1 MNIDITKA
9 LEGVRRGRILHIGA
23 NTGQEYELYRQ
34 LGFNNNVWVEMD
46 SSLTSILW
54 DKCEGD
60 LVLNCAVSDTPAKIN
75 GYYSASN
82 NNESASLLKPLK
94 HIDKYSNINFNKNFK
109 EVYQNTIECLISTSM
124 IYEPNVLVL
133 DIQGNELNALKGLGR
148 YIDKF
153 DVIITEAYTEELY
166 EGCGMLDDIKQLL
179 SEHYDFIEYNPEG
192 DKGWGDALFKL
203 KQNKQ

>member
-23 NTGQEYELYRQ
+23 NTGQEYELYRE
-34 LGFNNNVWVEMD
+34 LGFMHNAWVEMD
-46 SSLTSILW
+46 IELCEHLKS
-54 DKCEGD
+54 KCLGD
-60 LVLNCAVSDTPAKIN
+60 LVLNYAVSKENKILET
-75 GYYSASN
+75 YYSSTN

-94 HIDKYSNINFNKNFK
+94 HKVKYKNIEFFVSEIVVEQK
-109 EVYQNTIECLISTSM
+109 TIESLIHKSLVKM
-124 IYEPNVLVL
+124 PNVLIL
-133 DIQGNELNALKGLGR
+133 DIQGNELNALKGLGV
-148 YIDKF
+148 YKKSF

-179 SEHYDFIEYNPEG
+179 SEHYDFIEYAPEG

-203 KQNKQ
+203 KKQS

>member
-1 MNIDITKA
+1 
-9 LEGVRRGRILHIGA
+9 
-23 NTGQEYELYRQ
+23 
-34 LGFNNNVWVEMD
+34 
-46 SSLTSILW
+46 
-54 DKCEGD
+54 
-60 LVLNCAVSDTPAKIN
+60 
-75 GYYSASN
+75 
-82 NNESASLLKPLK
+82 
-94 HIDKYSNINFNKNFK
+94 
-109 EVYQNTIECLISTSM
+109 M
-124 IYEPNVLVL
+124 IYEPNVLIL

-203 KQNKQ
+203 KIKS